1 MSERLPSLNALRA
14 FEAVARTGSVG
25 AAADEL
31 SVTAGAVSRQVA
43 RLEADLNLGLLERD
57 GRGLRLTA
65 AGERC
70 YAGLEPAFAQIARTV
85 AELHQRRR
93 RDELVIAVE
102 PVFAATW
109 LVQRLDAFRHIV
121 PHVDIT
127 IDASAQRADTR
138 RPTADL
144 ILDYGRLAD
153 VAGFECIKLI
163 DEEIFPVC
171 DAETAKRIDEAGSLK
186 TVTLLHYDAAP
197 RSWDWPDWAT
207 WLRATGHHGIDAARG
222 PRFVAGTL
230 VMDAARN
237 GQGVALATT
246 SIARDD
252 IETGRLVRPLPSSL
266 ATDCAYYLMIPETK
280 RQREDVAAF
289 RAWLF
294 KALAADFPASG
305 SATYDPTKLSR

>member
-14 FEAVARTGSVG
+14 FEAVARTGSVA

-31 SVTAGAVSRQVA
+31 SVTAGAVSRQLA
-43 RLEADLNLGLLERD
+43 RLEADLNLALLERE

-70 YAGLEPAFAQIARTV
+70 YAGLQPAFEQIARTV
-85 AELHQRRR
+85 SQLHQRRR
-93 RDELVIAVE
+93 RDELVIAAE

-109 LVQRLDAFRHIV
+109 LIQRLEGFRRAV
-121 PHVDIT
+121 PQIDIT
-127 IDASAQRADTR
+127 IDASAQRSDTR
-138 RPTADL
+138 HPTADL

-153 VAGFECIKLI
+153 VAGFDCIKLI

-171 DAETAKRIDEAGSLK
+171 DPETAKRIQDANGLDEI
-186 TVTLLHYDAAP
+186 TLLHYDAAP

-207 WLRATGHHGIDAARG
+207 WLQAVGHDGIDAARG

-246 SIARDD
+246 SIAHDD
-252 IETGRLVRPLPSSL
+252 IKTERLVRPSASSL
-266 ATDCAYYLMIPETK
+266 ATDCAYYLLIPESK
-280 RQREDVAAF
+280 RARREVTAF
-289 RAWLF
+289 QAWLF
-294 KALAADFPASG
+294 DALEDCFP
-305 SATYDPTKLSR
+305 SRRER

>member
-14 FEAVARTGSVG
+14 FEVVARTGSVG

-31 SVTAGAVSRQVA
+31 SVTAGAVSRQLA
-43 RLEADLNLGLLERD
+43 RLEADLNVVLLERD

-85 AELHQRRR
+85 AQLHHRRR

-109 LVQRLDAFRHIV
+109 LVQRLDGFRRAV
-121 PHVDIT
+121 PHIDIT

-138 RPTADL
+138 RPSADL

-153 VAGFECIKLI
+153 VTGFACIKLI

-171 DAETAKRIDEAGSLK
+171 DAETAARLKDAKDLK
-186 TVTLLHYDAAP
+186 TATLLHYDAAP

-207 WLRATGHHGIDAARG
+207 WLQATGHAGIDAARG

-246 SIARDD
+246 SIAHDD
-252 IETGRLVRPLPSSL
+252 IASGRLVRPFPGSL
-266 ATDCAYYLMIPETK
+266 ATDCAYYLLVPDAK
-280 RQREDVAAF
+280 RERDDVAAF
-289 RAWLF
+289 RSWLF
-294 KALAADFPASG
+294 DALAADFQAHG
-305 SATYDPTKLSR
+305 KD

>member
-25 AAADEL
+25 SAAEEL
-31 SVTAGAVSRQVA
+31 SVTAGAVSRQLA
-43 RLEADLNLGLLERD
+43 RIEADLNVVLLERD

-85 AELHQRRR
+85 AQLHQRRR

-109 LVQRLDAFRHIV
+109 LVQRLDGFRRAV
-121 PHVDIT
+121 PHIDIT

-138 RPTADL
+138 RPSADL
-144 ILDYGRLAD
+144 MLDYGRLAD
-153 VAGFECIKLI
+153 VAGCECVKLI

-171 DAETAKRIDEAGSLK
+171 DHETAKRLQDTNGLK
-186 TVTLLHYDAAP
+186 AVTLLHYDAAP

-207 WLRATGHHGIDAARG
+207 WLQATGHDGIDAARG

-246 SIARDD
+246 SIAHDD

-266 ATDCAYYLMIPETK
+266 ATDCAYYLLIPEAK
-280 RQREDVAAF
+280 RQREDVTAF
-289 RAWLF
+289 RTWLF
-294 KALAADFPASG
+294 DALAADFPGHRNA
-305 SATYDPTKLSR
+305 